1 MAPAREVVSGVDRG
15 IRTVED
21 IKWEDR
27 SQLNVV
33 RRVGNQIT
41 TVDENKH
48 N

>member
-21 IKWEDR
+21 IKWED
-27 SQLNVV
+27 NVV